1 MKHCAWWYGSS
12 DNMAAHDAAV
22 RNSMDD
28 ETRKQMNVEETF
40 AALDR
45 IIGKLEKGDG
55 SLEDAFADYEEGMK
69 LVKSCNEKI
78 ETIEKKILVLSGDQ
92 TEETENGGQF

>member
-1 MKHCAWWYGSS
+1 
-12 DNMAAHDAAV
+12 
-22 RNSMDD
+22 MDD

-55 SLEDAFADYEEGMK
+55 SLEDAFADYEEG

-92 TEETENGGQF
+92 TEEKENGGQF

>member
-1 MKHCAWWYGSS
+1 MS
-12 DNMAAHDAAV
+12 
-22 RNSMDD
+22 
-28 ETRKQMNVEETF
+28 
-40 AALDR
+40 R

-92 TEETENGGQF
+92 TEEKENGGQF

>member
-1 MKHCAWWYGSS
+1 
-12 DNMAAHDAAV
+12 
-22 RNSMDD
+22 MDD

-69 LVKSCNEKI
+69 LVPME
-78 ETIEKKILVLSGDQ
+78 
-92 TEETENGGQF
+92 

>member
-1 MKHCAWWYGSS
+1 MRLS
-12 DNMAAHDAAV
+12 
-22 RNSMDD
+22 
-28 ETRKQMNVEETF
+28 T
-40 AALDR
+40 R

>member
-1 MKHCAWWYGSS
+1 
-12 DNMAAHDAAV
+12 
-22 RNSMDD
+22 MDD
-28 ETRKQMNVEETF
+28 ETTF

-92 TEETENGGQF
+92 TEEKENGGQF